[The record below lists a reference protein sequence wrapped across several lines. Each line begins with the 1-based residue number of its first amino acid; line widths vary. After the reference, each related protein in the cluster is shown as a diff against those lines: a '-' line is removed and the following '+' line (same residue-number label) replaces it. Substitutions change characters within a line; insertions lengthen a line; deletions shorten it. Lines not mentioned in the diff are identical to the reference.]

1 MKISVERLPDAPI
14 LIITLGKDYMVGRDT
29 PEYMKALAENIRP
42 DETGLYVIYDL
53 REMKMSF
60 GDLVFVMGNQIEKRP
75 GLMTDP
81 RLHTIVVGSSEL
93 VKLGIQAFEQE
104 QYGKNK
110 FPLYASIDEALAYAH
125 AQLATKGQE

>member
-1 MKISVERLPDAPI
+1 MKISAERLSDEPI

-29 PEYMKALAENIRP
+29 PEYMKAIADNIGP

-60 GDLVFVMGNQIEKRP
+60 GDLVFVMGNQMEKRP

-81 RLHTIVVGSSEL
+81 RLNTVVVGSTEL
-93 VKLGIQAFEQE
+93 VKLGIMAFEQE
-104 QYGKNK
+104 QYGKIK
-110 FPLYASIDEALAYAH
+110 FPLFASIDEGLQYARE
-125 AQLATKGQE
+125 QIKQRK